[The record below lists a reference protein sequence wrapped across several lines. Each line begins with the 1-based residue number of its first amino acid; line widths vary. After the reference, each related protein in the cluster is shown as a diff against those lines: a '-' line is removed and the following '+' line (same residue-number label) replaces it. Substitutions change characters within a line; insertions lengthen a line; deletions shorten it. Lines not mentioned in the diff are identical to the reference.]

1 MSDDEREQARQH
13 LRQAEELR
21 ARMAA
26 ELRAEQARAEAET
39 SDLDEEDAE
48 EADAGDSAPGHD
60 RSTDTRILSPEA
72 KLTHLPVIWAL
83 LTILLCMSL
92 SYLVNQVDGERMR
105 QALRFAQDKGELS
118 QDDADLAE
126 KGISTFEQRERYQ
139 KKLRELRAKRRE
151 LADRTRHLLEGSE
164 HHDDEEQT
172 RLDKLAD
179 MPLTLEAF
187 RDWLQQKAGPDWDR
201 WRNSAT
207 AVALVIGGLGLV
219 VAAFMV
225 RIAGALALG
234 LVGAVSGFAI
244 GGDVMWVAGLGL
256 LGAIIG
262 MILAP
267 RLLLASIYSNA
278 MLAGIVVGGLAAGGA
293 TYLGTQSEGL
303 GLAGLGL
310 GALFGA
316 MVALK
321 FGRQFYLCSVLA
333 NTAGLAS
340 FILLL
345 VWGEAFPYFSQ
356 VTFGGLML
364 ADGLLTRLYHKI
376 RYS

>member
-1 MSDDEREQARQH
+1 MTDEEREQARQH
-13 LRQAEELR
+13 LRQTEELR
-21 ARMAA
+21 ERMAA
-26 ELRAEQARAEAET
+26 ELRAEQERAARES
-39 SDLDEEDAE
+39 SDPGEGE
-48 EADAGDSAPGHD
+48 EADSGDSGPSHD

-105 QALRFAQDKGELS
+105 QALHFAQEKGELS
-118 QDDADLAE
+118 QEDTDLAE

-187 RDWLQQKAGPDWDR
+187 RDWLQQKAGPDWER

-234 LVGAVSGFAI
+234 LVGAVSGFVI
-244 GGDVMWVAGLGL
+244 GLDVMFVAGLGL
-256 LGAIIG
+256 IGAVIG

-310 GALFGA
+310 GAMFGA

-321 FGRQFYLCSVLA
+321 FARQFYLCSVLA

-345 VWGEAFPYFSQ
+345 VWGEAFPFFSQ

-364 ADGLLTRLYHKI
+364 TDGLLTRLYHKI

>member
-1 MSDDEREQARQH
+1 
-13 LRQAEELR
+13 
-21 ARMAA
+21 
-26 ELRAEQARAEAET
+26 
-39 SDLDEEDAE
+39 
-48 EADAGDSAPGHD
+48 
-60 RSTDTRILSPEA
+60 
-72 KLTHLPVIWAL
+72 
-83 LTILLCMSL
+83 
-92 SYLVNQVDGERMR
+92 
-105 QALRFAQDKGELS
+105 
-118 QDDADLAE
+118 
-126 KGISTFEQRERYQ
+126 
-139 KKLRELRAKRRE
+139 
-151 LADRTRHLLEGSE
+151 
-164 HHDDEEQT
+164 
-172 RLDKLAD
+172 

-187 RDWLQQKAGPDWDR
+187 RDWLQQKAGPNWER

-234 LVGAVSGFAI
+234 LVGAVSGFVI
-244 GGDVMWVAGLGL
+244 GLDVMFVAGLGL
-256 LGAIIG
+256 IGAVIG

-293 TYLGTQSEGL
+293 TYLGTQSDGL

-310 GALFGA
+310 GAMFGA

-321 FGRQFYLCSVLA
+321 FARQFYLCSVLA

-345 VWGEAFPYFSQ
+345 VWGEAFPFFSQ

-364 ADGLLTRLYHKI
+364 TDGLLTRLYHKI